1 MRALGGL
8 VRMLEEMPVVDTPKG
23 EEGRFFAFSARA
35 FLLAAVATLLFSVAA
50 GFVAW
55 PLHPLA
61 ALAIVVA
68 GATILLVLGAIWLW
82 MMLPT
87 ARRFASYATEIERER
102 ARFERLF
109 ANMPDIGVLYD
120 ASGISQ
126 QGNAAA
132 RALFGGEEHELK
144 GRLIGE
150 CFASEQR
157 DIVGRYFDRALQGE
171 VIEFESVVLDD
182 REGRIPVWTT
192 FVPVV
197 GGGKILG
204 VFGIA
209 KDLRPL
215 RILEREVL
223 FETERFRSLFDINHE
238 PMLQLGADRRIM
250 RANAAFERIS
260 GYGSGELIGATAGLF
275 SPEGTEESRESA
287 YRRVMAGEA
296 FESESQIRC
305 KDGRILPLMVAL
317 IPMARGTEIEG
328 YYLVMRDL
336 TAQRTFE
343 RREEMTREKLRELY
357 RLATVPQEELEP
369 LLARV
374 LDFGR
379 RMLGMEIGYVLGID
393 GDDFIIRAKGGSGRF
408 TIGERVPIV
417 HTLSRHVLESDVPL
431 VVNDVRESS
440 MRDDVAAD
448 GEPWRCFLGTP
459 ISVEGIR
466 FGCLAFSSKYL
477 RETPFDANDLDFV
490 KLMAAL
496 LGSAFERDQ
505 RARTLGEL
513 ALRDPL
519 TGLANRT
526 MLAQRLEREI
536 AHAKRNGGELG
547 ILFLDLDGFKDVNDR
562 FGHAVGDR
570 LLAEVGRRLLS
581 VVRGDEL
588 AARIGGDEF
597 VVVLNDLRSDSLE
610 RCTKRIERSL
620 TQPYTGSE
628 LAVGVS
634 IGSAI
639 LGRDGNDPSALLGAA
654 DAEMYRAKQARRD
667 VGVR

>member
-1 MRALGGL
+1 MHGGVL
-8 VRMLEEMPVVDTPKG
+8 VADAPER
-23 EEGRFFAFSARA
+23 EEGRFLAFSARA
-35 FLLAAVATLLFSVAA
+35 FALAALATLLLSLAA
-50 GFVAW
+50 AFVAW

-61 ALAIVVA
+61 ALAIVLA
-68 GATILLVLGAIWLW
+68 GATILVVLGAIWLW

-87 ARRFASYATEIERER
+87 ARRFATYATAIERER

-109 ANMPDIGVLYD
+109 SNMPDVGILYD
-120 ASGISQ
+120 AAGIAQ
-126 QGNAAA
+126 RGNTAA
-132 RALFGGEEHELK
+132 RALFGSEAHALN
-144 GRLIGE
+144 GRRVGE
-150 CFASEQR
+150 CFAAEQR
-157 DIVGRYFDRALQGE
+157 ENVARNFERAVAGE
-171 VIEFESVVLDD
+171 VVEFESVVLND
-182 REGRIPVWTT
+182 RAVRVPVWTT

-197 GGGKILG
+197 GAGKILG

-215 RILEREVL
+215 RILQREIL
-223 FETERFRSLFDINHE
+223 FETERLRSLFDINHE
-238 PMLQLGADRRIM
+238 PMLQFGADRRVL

-260 GYGSGELIGATAGLF
+260 GFGSGELIGATSGLF
-275 SPEGTEESRESA
+275 SSANTEENRESA

-296 FESESQIRC
+296 FEFESQLRC
-305 KDGRILPLMVAL
+305 KDGRILPVMVAL

-336 TAQRTFE
+336 SAQRTFE
-343 RREEMTREKLRELY
+343 HREEMTREKLRELY

-393 GDDFIIRAKGGSGRF
+393 GDDFIIRAQGGSGRF
-408 TIGERVPIV
+408 SLGERVPIARSI
-417 HTLSRHVLESDVPL
+417 SRHVLESETPL
-431 VVNDVRESS
+431 VVNDIRESA

-448 GEPWRCFLGTP
+448 GEPWRCFLGAP
-459 ISVEGIR
+459 ISVEGVR
-466 FGCLAFSSKYL
+466 FGCLAFSSKYI

-496 LGSAFERDQ
+496 LGSAFERDR
-505 RARTLGEL
+505 RARTLGDL

-588 AARIGGDEF
+588 VARVGGDEV
-597 VVVLNDLRSDSLE
+597 VVVLNDLQSDSLE
-610 RCTKRIERSL
+610 RCTERIESAL
-620 TQPYTGSE
+620 TQPYSE
-628 LAVGVS
+628 RDLTIGVS
-634 IGSAI
+634 VGSAV
-639 LGRDGNDPSALLGAA
+639 LGPDGEDPGALLGAA
-654 DAEMYRAKQARRD
+654 DAKMYRAKQSRRSA
-667 VGVR
+667 GVR